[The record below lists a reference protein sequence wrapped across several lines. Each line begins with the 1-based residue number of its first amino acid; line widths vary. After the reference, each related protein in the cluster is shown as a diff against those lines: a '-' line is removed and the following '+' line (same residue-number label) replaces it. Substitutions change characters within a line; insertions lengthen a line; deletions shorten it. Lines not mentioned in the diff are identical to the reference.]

1 MLGMGPRGE
10 VLEPVALRE
19 RVIAGAA
26 ATLARYGD

>member
-1 MLGMGPRGE
+1 MLGAGASAE

-26 ATLARYGD
+26 AVLARYR